1 MVAITRQK
9 KTSVWDVEKLE
20 PLCMAGGVEKNPIVF
35 CKNSMVTPSK
45 KLTAELAWKPA
56 IVLAE
61 EFKPGV
67 T

>member
-1 MVAITRQK
+1 
-9 KTSVWDVEKLE
+9 
-20 PLCMAGGVEKNPIVF
+20 MAGGVEKNPIVF